1 MWDYSRTRVRV
12 PPTPPEQIKDLLCK
26 NRSFLLQWKH
36 KDKSEFTEKEMQHIY
51 NERERADDYAKYNV
65 KTIIV
70 GYGKN
75 GI

>member
-1 MWDYSRTRVRV
+1 MVEYWLGASAR
-12 PPTPPEQIKDLLCK
+12 Q
-26 NRSFLLQWKH
+26 SG
-36 KDKSEFTEKEMQHIY
+36 FTEKEMQHIY
-51 NERERADDYAKYNV
+51 NERERADDYAKCNV

>member
-1 MWDYSRTRVRV
+1 
-12 PPTPPEQIKDLLCK
+12 
-26 NRSFLLQWKH
+26 
-36 KDKSEFTEKEMQHIY
+36 MQHIY
-51 NERERADDYAKYNV
+51 NERERADDHAKYNV

>member
-1 MWDYSRTRVRV
+1 MFCI
-12 PPTPPEQIKDLLCK
+12 IKEI
-26 NRSFLLQWKH
+26 
-36 KDKSEFTEKEMQHIY
+36 DKSQFTEKEMQHIY

>member
-1 MWDYSRTRVRV
+1 MFWKN
-12 PPTPPEQIKDLLCK
+12 KDIGWFDFIFEYKWL
-26 NRSFLLQWKH
+26 S
-36 KDKSEFTEKEMQHIY
+36 KSGFTEKEMQHIY